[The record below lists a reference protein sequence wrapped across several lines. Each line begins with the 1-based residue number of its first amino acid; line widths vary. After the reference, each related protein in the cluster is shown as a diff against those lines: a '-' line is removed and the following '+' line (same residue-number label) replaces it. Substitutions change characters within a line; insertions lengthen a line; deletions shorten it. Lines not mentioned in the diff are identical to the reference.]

1 MPYRIYKKGDGYKVC
16 LVAKPSKC
24 FSNKPLTHSKAEKQ
38 LIALNIAKNKKEGE
52 GMDEMQ
58 IADGAEQSSSLR
70 TKSEAKGGVV
80 GGVGPGRQ
88 GMIGLTDVTKVD
100 KRNTFQN
107 QLETIGISPKDYLI
121 VAKNLARKNDYKPD
135 LLNFSEDSKHKL
147 AYESPEGLRNFGAR
161 GYGDYIIWSYL
172 EKKGTAPKGTSEKK
186 RKDFINSHNT
196 MTEKYK
202 LGKFSAN
209 TLALKILWNA

>member
-38 LIALNIAKNKKEGE
+38 LIALNISKHKKEAKDKAKSE
-52 GMDEMQ
+52 GGAEMQ
-58 IADGAEQSSSLR
+58 IAD
-70 TKSEAKGGVV
+70 EAKGGVV

-147 AYESPEGLRNFGAR
+147 AYDSPEGLRNFGAR

>member
-38 LIALNIAKNKKEGE
+38 LIALNISKHKKEGE
-52 GMDEMQ
+52 VVVTNEGGAKGE
-58 IADGAEQSSSLR
+58 DGAEQSSSLR
-70 TKSEAKGGVV
+70 TKSEMQ

-88 GMIGLTDVTKVD
+88 GMLGLTDVTKVD

-147 AYESPEGLRNFGAR
+147 AYDSPEGLRNFGAR

>member
-24 FSNKPLTHSKAEKQ
+24 FSNQPLTHSKAKKQ
-38 LIALNIAKNKKEGE
+38 LIALNIAKHNKKVNEVVTTNEAITNEGGA
-52 GMDEMQ
+52 GMQVGEM
-58 IADGAEQSSSLR
+58 
-70 TKSEAKGGVV
+70 K

-88 GMIGLTDVTKVD
+88 GMLGLTDVTKVD

-107 QLETIGISPKDYLI
+107 QLETIGISPKDYLTI
-121 VAKNLARKNDYKPD
+121 AKNLARKNDYKPD
-135 LLNFSEDSKHKL
+135 LLDFSEDIKHKL
-147 AYESPEGLRNFGAR
+147 AYDSPEGLRNFGAR
-161 GYGDYIIWSYL
+161 GYGDFIIWSYL
-172 EKKGTAPKGTSEKK
+172 EKKGTAPKGTAQKK

-196 MTEKYK
+196 MTVKYK

-209 TLALKILWNA
+209 TLALKILWDA